1 MRRLSAAL
9 VALTAAIA
17 LSALSAPAWAT
28 PKSKPKSEPKEKP
41 LVVSPKDDVRSG
53 QLVKVSGGGC
63 RGITVLI
70 FFIDGK
76 EFHRGATKSGDW
88 SYQIKLPSGLRSG
101 SHDLSAQCKGGKHKP
116 ARFHVSKKGKGSFN
130 VWPDKVIGGDKVH
143 ADGNGCKG
151 DSPVYITLDGHVI
164 KRTFADEHGNFDKKV
179 RIPEHIRKGRHVV
192 SAFCGKRHLGS
203 DGIKVKPIYK
213 QTPDKVYTDKNVVK
227 PGKKMKVRGDDCKYG
242 EPVAYLDDRPIA
254 LTVSS
259 RGKGFA
265 GEVTVPRGTTP
276 GKHKFY
282 AGCEDGSDGYTDL
295 DVLDDDEYEDSSA
308 RQAFGSQT
316 PSDAAMW
323 AGLFAG
329 IALLV
334 ASTVITT
341 RRRRNHG

>member
-17 LSALSAPAWAT
+17 LSALSASAWAT
-28 PKSKPKSEPKEKP
+28 PKSESKEKP

-63 RGITVLI
+63 RGITVLV
-70 FFIDGK
+70 FLIDGK

-88 SYQIKLPSGLRSG
+88 SYQVKLPSGLRSG
-101 SHDLSAQCKGGKHKP
+101 SHDMSAECKGGKHKP

-143 ADGNGCKG
+143 ADGNGCKRN
-151 DSPVYITLDGHVI
+151 SPVFITLDGKVV
-164 KRTFADEHGNFDKKV
+164 KRTFSDEHGNFDKKV
-179 RIPEHIRKGRHVV
+179 RIPRHIRKGRHVV

-203 DGIKVKPIYK
+203 DGIKVKRTYMQK
-213 QTPDKVYTDKNVVK
+213 HDKVYTDKNVVK

-242 EPVAYLDDRPIA
+242 EPVAYLDDRPMA

-259 RGKGFA
+259 KGKGFT
-265 GEVTVPRGTTP
+265 GEVTVPHGTSP

-282 AGCEDGSDGYTDL
+282 AGCEDGSEGYTDL

-308 RQAFGSQT
+308 RQAFGPQA

-341 RRRRNHG
+341 RRRRNQG